1 MQGLPVSD
9 YQTRFFVEWALRPG
23 EDGYNVFG
31 VYRIRGP
38 LDTDRFR
45 RACARFVH
53 RHEEVRVVYAE
64 DGGACRPA
72 EHGFDA
78 LYRHVVADSD
88 AAAMQHVEAA
98 LRAPFDLLRGPILRF
113 LLVSVGPDAHVF
125 AHVAHHIICDGEMLK
140 ILGEEIAGH
149 YDALASSGADDEVD
163 VDTGFRDAVAEERR
177 LLAHERT
184 VEADDFWRDFLADV
198 PTRLRLPLRPGV
210 DPDLLDDDD
219 ARRVASTFFAL
230 SPAQTQRLHDF
241 AEARET
247 SVFVCLAAMYGLV
260 LSKYCSQKR
269 FFLHYPVNVRPPGC
283 GRAGGCFVNNLPMK
297 MEADRHATLDAW
309 IAALTAQRIE
319 VKPHQRHP
327 FAKIAKAHRQHEASH
342 DGILLDGG
350 FNIGFVSTNLR
361 ARNALRLE
369 GLETQTV
376 DLARQHAIYDLSLLY
391 DGHDAGGLRFR
402 LDTRAT
408 LFDDGFADAFIASLR
423 ALIDGAV
430 DHGRTIDLAQHAVLI
445 GAALDDALHL
455 ANDSTCRYET
465 DTSIPALFRRQA
477 VRTPDAIATIE
488 AGGLARSY
496 AALRADVDRL
506 AWRLLGREGA
516 LIGIL
521 AEKGHRQS
529 VATLAVMQS
538 GHAYLPLN
546 VEWPLGRL
554 LDVLA
559 AGGVRTLLVSREQ
572 RARIAFDADRFAPF
586 AILDLDDELA
596 SAAANDEM
604 ADFPRVA
611 GDDIAYVIFTSGST
625 GTPKGVTISHAGALN
640 TLHAVNER
648 FAVGADDRVLA
659 LSDLAFDLSVYDL
672 FGPLLVGGA
681 TVFPAQDDIRQF
693 EALADT
699 VHRHRVTV
707 WNSVPQLADL
717 LVNATAL
724 RGGELDTL
732 RLMLLSGDWIP
743 VGLPADIRRHC
754 TRDDLQLVSLG
765 GATEGSI
772 WSVWHPIDEVDP
784 AWTSI
789 PYGRAMPNQ
798 TLYVLDD
805 DDGLLPV
812 DAPGHLC
819 IGGAGVAVD
828 YWHDAVRTAA
838 SFFMHPTLG
847 RLYRTGDR
855 GTLRR
860 GPAVD
865 AGYIEFGG
873 RTDVQLKIRGYRVEP
888 GDIEAHLSAYPGIRQ
903 SVVQALPHPGST
915 RRSLVAW
922 YVADRRLDDAALAA
936 YLADRLPDYMVPGA
950 FVHLA
955 ELPLTANGKVD
966 RTALPMPAAT
976 DIAETHAAPEGR
988 TEHVVAGLFAAVL
1001 GLEPATV
1008 SAQADFFRLGGDSIA
1023 AVRLVGRV
1031 NRAFPHAAVRVIDVF
1046 RFRTVRTLADA
1057 IEREGQ
1063 DRHSLIKPMN
1073 DATCTR
1079 LLFMIH
1085 PATGGCEVYHGL
1097 AERLADDY
1105 RCYGIDNRNLHGDTQ
1120 VSDLHALA
1128 EDYLALIRAVRRERG
1143 VPDDAEY
1150 TLTGWSLG
1158 GQIAFAI
1165 AARLEAEGV
1174 TAIRVISLDA
1184 ILNDGDDALL
1194 AIRARIAVN
1203 RDAFRRGLEARRSEN
1218 RLYDNEDYI
1227 RRILA
1232 MVETEKTLALA
1243 PIGRPLRH
1251 TRVLLFKTMRP
1262 YLNLDIN
1269 PDAAT
1274 LSDHV
1279 ATLPWNNVDHL
1290 VHDPAHRHVH
1300 PLDCDHGTLL
1310 LEWPRIAEVI
1320 REVCGVARGGG
1331 SCGVTGRP
1339 GRRCGD

>member
-1 MQGLPVSD
+1 MQALPVSD
-9 YQTRFFVEWALRPG
+9 YQTRFFIEWALRPG

-45 RACARFVH
+45 RACARFV
-53 RHEEVRVVYAE
+53 RQHEEVRAVYAE
-64 DGGACRPA
+64 DGSACHA
-72 EHGFDA
+72 ADHAFDA
-78 LYRHVVADSD
+78 LYRHVLADSD
-88 AAAMQHVEAA
+88 TAAMQCVEDA
-98 LRAPFDLLRGPILRF
+98 LRAPFDLVRGPILRF
-113 LLVSVGPDAHVF
+113 LLVSVGDEEHVF
-125 AHVAHHIICDGEMLK
+125 AHVAHHIVCDGEMLK
-140 ILGEEIAGH
+140 ILGEDIAGH
-149 YDALASSGADDEVD
+149 YHALASPAADDDDAVD
-163 VDTGFRDAVAEERR
+163 VDTRFRDAVAAERR
-177 LLAHERT
+177 LLAQARAG
-184 VEADDFWRDFLADV
+184 EADTFWRDFLGDV

-210 DPDLLDDDD
+210 DADRLDDDV
-219 ARRVASTFFAL
+219 ASRRVASTFFAL

-260 LSKYCSQKR
+260 LSKFCSQSSQKR

-297 MEADRHATLDAW
+297 MEADRHATLDDW

-327 FAKIAKAHRQHEASH
+327 FAKIARAQAQHDSMP
-342 DGILLDGG
+342 LDGMLLNG
-350 FNIGFVSTNLR
+350 TFNVGFVSTNLR
-361 ARNALRLE
+361 ARNALRLD
-369 GLETQTV
+369 GLETETV
-376 DLARQHAIYDLSLLY
+376 DIARRHAIYDLSLLY

-402 LDTRAT
+402 LDTRAA
-408 LFDDGFADAFIASLR
+408 LFDASFADAFIASLR
-423 ALIDGAV
+423 TLVDEAV
-430 DHGRTIDLAQHAVLI
+430 DHGRTIDLARHGVLVD
-445 GAALDDALHL
+445 AALDDALHL
-455 ANDSTCRYET
+455 ANPDTRDYET
-465 DTSIPALFRRQA
+465 DTSIPALLRRQA
-477 VRTPDAIATIE
+477 ARTPDAIATIE
-488 AGGLARSY
+488 AGGVARTY

-506 AWRLLGREGA
+506 AWRLLASDGA

-546 VEWPLGRL
+546 VEWPLGRV

-559 AGGVRTLLVSREQ
+559 CGGVRTLLVSREQ
-572 RARIAFDADRFAPF
+572 RARIALDADRFAHL
-586 AILDLDDELA
+586 AILDLDDDLSSA
-596 SAAANDEM
+596 SANDDA
-604 ADFPRVA
+604 ADFPAVS

-648 FAVGADDRVLA
+648 FGIGTDDRVLA

-681 TVFPAQDDIRQF
+681 TVFPAQADIRHF
-693 EALADT
+693 EVLADT
-699 VHRHRVTV
+699 VQRHRVTV

-743 VGLPADIRRHC
+743 VGLPADIRKHC

-772 WSVWHPIDEVDP
+772 WSVWHPIGDVDP

-828 YWHDAVRTAA
+828 YWNDAARTAA
-838 SFFMHPTLG
+838 SFFVHPTLG

-860 GPAVD
+860 
-865 AGYIEFGG
+865 AGHIEFGG
-873 RTDVQLKIRGYRVEP
+873 RTDFQLKIRGYRVEP
-888 GDIEAHLSAYPGIRQ
+888 GDIEAHLSAHPGIRQ
-903 SVVQALPHPGST
+903 SVVQAMPHPGST

-922 YVADRRLDDAALAA
+922 YVADRRLDDTALAA
-936 YLADRLPDYMVPGA
+936 HLGDRLPDYMVPGA
-950 FVHLA
+950 FVQLA

-966 RTALPMPAAT
+966 RAALPMPAASN
-976 DIAETHAAPEGR
+976 IADTHAAPEGR

-1023 AVRLVGRV
+1023 AVRLIGRI
-1031 NRAFPHAAVRVIDVF
+1031 NRAFPHAGIRVIDVF

-1057 IEREGQ
+1057 IDRDGQ
-1063 DRHSLIKPMN
+1063 ERHSLIKPMN
-1073 DATCTR
+1073 DATSAR

-1097 AERLADDY
+1097 AELLADDY

-1128 EDYLALIRAVRRERG
+1128 ESYLALIRAVRRERG

-1174 TAIRVISLDA
+1174 TAIRIISLDA
-1184 ILNDGDDALL
+1184 ILNDGDDALR

-1203 RDAFRRGLEARRSEN
+1203 RDAFRRGLEARRAEN

-1227 RRILA
+1227 QRILA

-1243 PIGRPLRH
+1243 PVGRPLRH

-1290 VHDPAHRHVH
+1290 VHDPTHRHVH

-1310 LEWPRIAEVI
+1310 LEWERIAEVI
-1320 REVCGVARGGG
+1320 RET
-1331 SCGVTGRP
+1331 CGVTRGEEAVV
-1339 GRRCGD
+1339 

>member
-1 MQGLPVSD
+1 MQALPVSD
-9 YQTRFFVEWALRPG
+9 YQTRFFIEWALRPD

-45 RACARFVH
+45 RACARFV
-53 RHEEVRVVYAE
+53 RQHEEVRAVYAE
-64 DGGACRPA
+64 DGSACHA
-72 EHGFDA
+72 ADHAFDV
-78 LYRHVVADSD
+78 LFRHVVADSD
-88 AAAMQHVEAA
+88 ADAMQRVEDA
-98 LRAPFDLLRGPILRF
+98 LRAPFDLVRGPILRF
-113 LLVSVGPDAHVF
+113 LLVSVGDAEHVF
-125 AHVAHHIICDGEMLK
+125 AHVAHHIVCDGEMLK
-140 ILGEEIAGH
+140 ILGEDISGH
-149 YDALASSGADDEVD
+149 YHALASPVADDDDSVD
-163 VDTGFRDAVAEERR
+163 VDTRFRDAVAAEQR
-177 LLAHERT
+177 LLAQARAG
-184 VEADDFWRDFLADV
+184 EADTFWRDFLDDV
-198 PTRLRLPLRPGV
+198 PTRLRLPFRPGV
-210 DPDLLDDDD
+210 DADRLDDDV
-219 ARRVASTFFAL
+219 ASRRVASTFFAL

-260 LSKYCSQKR
+260 LSKFCHQRR

-297 MEADRHATLDAW
+297 MEADRHATLDDW

-327 FAKIAKAHRQHEASH
+327 FAKIAKTQAQQ
-342 DGILLDGG
+342 DGMPLDGMLLNG
-350 FNIGFVSTNLR
+350 TFNVGFVSTNLR
-361 ARNALRLE
+361 ARNALRLD
-369 GLETQTV
+369 GLETETV
-376 DLARQHAIYDLSLLY
+376 DIARQHAIYDMSLLY

-402 LDTRAT
+402 LDRRAA

-423 ALIDGAV
+423 TLVDDAV
-430 DHGRTIDLAQHAVLI
+430 DRGRTIDLARHGVLVD
-445 GAALDDALHL
+445 AALDDALHL
-455 ANDSTCRYET
+455 ANPDTRTYDT
-465 DTSIPALFRRQA
+465 DTSIPALFRCQA
-477 VRTPDAIATIE
+477 ARTPDAIATIE
-488 AGGLARSY
+488 AGGLARTY

-506 AWRLLGREGA
+506 AWRLLASEGA

-529 VATLAVMQS
+529 VATLAIMQS

-546 VEWPLGRL
+546 VEWPLGRV

-559 AGGVRTLLVSREQ
+559 CGGVRTLLVSREQ
-572 RARIAFDADRFAPF
+572 HARIALDADRFAQF
-586 AILDLDDELA
+586 AILDLDDDLSSA
-596 SAAANDEM
+596 SANDDA
-604 ADFPRVA
+604 ADFPPVT

-648 FAVGADDRVLA
+648 FGIGTDDRVLA

-681 TVFPAQDDIRQF
+681 VVFPAQADIRQF
-693 EALADT
+693 ESLAET
-699 VHRHRVTV
+699 VQRHRVTV

-724 RGGELDTL
+724 RDGELDTL

-743 VGLPADIRRHC
+743 VGLPADIRKHC

-772 WSVWHPIDEVDP
+772 WSVWHPIGDVDP

-828 YWHDAVRTAA
+828 YWNDAARTDA
-838 SFFMHPTLG
+838 SFFVHPTLG

-860 GPAVD
+860 
-865 AGYIEFGG
+865 AGHIEFGG
-873 RTDVQLKIRGYRVEP
+873 RTDFQLKIRGYRVEP
-888 GDIEAHLSAYPGIRQ
+888 GDIEAHLSAHPGIRQ
-903 SVVQALPHPGST
+903 SVVQAMPHPGST

-936 YLADRLPDYMVPGA
+936 HLGDRLPDYMVPGA
-950 FVHLA
+950 FVHVA

-966 RTALPMPAAT
+966 RAALPMPTASAT
-976 DIAETHAAPEGR
+976 ADTHAAPEGR

-1023 AVRLVGRV
+1023 AVRLIGRI
-1031 NRAFPHAAVRVIDVF
+1031 NRAFPHAGVRVIDVF

-1057 IEREGQ
+1057 IDRDGQ
-1063 DRHSLIKPMN
+1063 ERHSLIKPMN
-1073 DATCTR
+1073 DATCAR

-1097 AERLADDY
+1097 AELLVDDY
-1105 RCYGIDNRNLHGDTQ
+1105 RCYGIDNRNLHGDAQ

-1128 EDYLALIRAVRRERG
+1128 ESYLVLIRAVRRERG

-1174 TAIRVISLDA
+1174 TAIRIISLDA
-1184 ILNDGDDALL
+1184 ILNDGDDALR
-1194 AIRARIAVN
+1194 AIRSRIAVN
-1203 RDAFRRGLEARRSEN
+1203 RDAFRRGLEARRAEN

-1227 RRILA
+1227 QRILA

-1290 VHDPAHRHVH
+1290 VHDPARRHVH

-1320 REVCGVARGGG
+1320 RERCGVVRGEAV
-1331 SCGVTGRP
+1331 GV
-1339 GRRCGD
+1339 